1 VGLLVGFAPWIV
13 YWVLVG
19 NAPFLLAILVPLAL
33 AVAGMIVGR
42 VKKLPGLTFEIATVG
57 TFFVLTILT
66 LTVSG
71 SFLEKWLAPLS
82 YVGIFGV
89 VLIGV
94 LIGKPFIRE
103 FADVVQPAEVTDTD
117 LYLRITTVL
126 TWIWVAAYGAMT
138 ASAAVPPI
146 LHGDDATLLDS
157 DGASSFIFYWVIPF
171 SLMGIAAL
179 VTRMLPSKMIR
190 SQTPSSPD
198 EDRPQQA

>member
-1 VGLLVGFAPWIV
+1 MGLLVGFAPWIV

-57 TFFVLTILT
+57 TFFGLTILT

-138 ASAAVPPI
+138 ASAAIPPI

-179 VTRMLPSKMIR
+179 VTRMLPNRMIR
-190 SQTPSSPD
+190 SQTPTSSD
-198 EDRPQQA
+198 EDSSDQV